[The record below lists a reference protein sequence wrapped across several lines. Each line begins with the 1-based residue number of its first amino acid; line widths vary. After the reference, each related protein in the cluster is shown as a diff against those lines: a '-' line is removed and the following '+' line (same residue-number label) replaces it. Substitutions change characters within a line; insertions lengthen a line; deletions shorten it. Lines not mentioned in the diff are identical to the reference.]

1 MLEVMS
7 TSATEFTEPP
17 STITVYGTRS
27 CGDCHLAKAV
37 LDAAGASYRWIDL
50 DGDPR
55 AAETVVAINGG
66 HRTVPTIIFPDG
78 RVLVEPSRHDLTA
91 ALSSS
96 SRS

>member
-7 TSATEFTEPP
+7 TSAPESTEPL

-50 DGDPR
+50 DWDP
-55 AAETVVAINGG
+55 AAADTVVAINGG

-78 RVLVEPSRHDLTA
+78 RVLVEPSRRTLTA
-91 ALSSS
+91 ALTATG
-96 SRS
+96 RG